1 MKKQAMLKISLVKS
15 EELLLLNNIYLQD
28 FILQQKKLLST
39 LQKSSVRP

>member
-28 FILQQKKLLST
+28 FILQKKIFST